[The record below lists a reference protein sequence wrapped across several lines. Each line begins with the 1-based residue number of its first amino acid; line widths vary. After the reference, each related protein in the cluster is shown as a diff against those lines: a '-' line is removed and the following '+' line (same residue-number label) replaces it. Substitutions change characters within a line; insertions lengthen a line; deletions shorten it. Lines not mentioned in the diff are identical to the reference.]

1 MQVKTI
7 SIAVA
12 AAIYSA
18 SAAHAADIESQHK
31 ISNQLKAPNITFEEI
46 KAFSKEYN
54 EGDSSS
60 MLQNDGLNVQLNSQ
74 EKKFKEEGVD
84 GESIYIVRL
93 KANSVALE
101 ARDLASPLARSMQV
115 QGITKIFEKGR
126 ATVSDVTEYQAKLL
140 HKQNS
145 VMQEV
150 TAVTGRTDMRRQFTK
165 ALNGFSVKMTEREAS
180 RVAELGS
187 VASVMRSKNYDLL
200 SDEGPKH
207 IGADQIWDG
216 TSVPSGIKG
225 KGEGQIVGIIDTGI
239 NSDHPSF
246 SAIGGD
252 GYQHINPFG
261 EGAYVGDCVE
271 EPEEVQCNS
280 KLIGVRSYDVITD
293 AFEAMIPGWPAI
305 GEDYQG
311 HGSHVASTAA
321 GNVVNNVPYMLPS
334 FGENTDGTILKED
347 LFPEIS
353 GVAPHANIISY
364 QVCYPSSAE
373 YAGCPGEALVA
384 GIEDAISDGVDVI
397 NFSIGGADSNVWADP
412 VQLAFL
418 AAREAGINVAAAA
431 GNSGQ
436 ACGAAECFGYLDNS
450 SPWLAQVAATTHG
463 RSIAVETA
471 VEYAGFADDTLGS
484 EVPSW
489 SEAGLVGGAI
499 NNEELTGVVV
509 WAKDYADVNGFKD
522 YNGYCTAEY
531 PEGTFD
537 YYKDGSE
544 ITGANDGSTNVI
556 VICQRHT
563 PTDPNANARTA
574 KVDHVKAG
582 GADGFIMFNRDR
594 NQGTVPESY
603 SLPGVHFSYDQ
614 WNGVYPEDALED
626 WVDSYSELGHM
637 ITIKPTVIE
646 RRVNQDDADW
656 LADFSSRGPSF
667 SNVEV
672 LAPAMAA
679 PGVNIYAA
687 YSDEHPFVEPHGQ
700 DYAGISGTSMAS
712 PHVAGSMA
720 LLRQIHPEWTAAEIQ
735 SALSMTAEN
744 VVKYHRLNNKSDI
757 VADAKIYRAGAGR
770 INVALAAKA
779 GFVMNETAD
788 NFLAADPYNGGT
800 PHKLNLP
807 NLVNFSC
814 APECQWVRTIKAT
827 EDGTWTVSHED
838 IENWSLDV
846 NSQTS
851 QNGVNIDIFPKTFS
865 LKKGET
871 QTIIVKAS
879 IMDTQEWFSNSE
891 VELHTNLVFQAEDA
905 DIPDAHWPVAF
916 KYDRGNLPSM
926 LSTTAHSDIGTY
938 VAKGIVLPNVEAP
951 VARVYEPVKAEI
963 TSVTLPKDDDR
974 TFPWDMNRNAEEV
987 NAEDILDE
995 STFTKFV
1002 SVPANSKRFMAEVV
1016 DVESELKGTTLDVG
1030 NAIVYVGKDYNNDGI
1045 VQPQDEIL
1053 CVSNHRIY
1061 KNFCNI
1067 NNPEEGEY
1075 WVVIYNSNKSSV
1087 GAIEETF
1094 ELATAV
1100 VSNQDA
1106 TGMTAR
1112 LPASDGLNKVDM
1124 TVDWNM
1130 AFDANSVYYS
1140 LLDVGTSAVN
1150 PGNLGSIPFKISR
1163 GKDVVHLDAPN
1174 TGAKVGDMI
1183 PYTFEVLAN
1192 NSGVDREFSL
1202 ELAIPEGLDVKAEN
1216 VAISTTSEINIEVV
1230 DGKVVVTGMQADTRD
1245 VEPDYIVTDNI
1256 TDEMC
1261 RTPDFGNS
1269 NPGGYVDLSEFGI
1282 APLLSGFDDNNLY
1295 NSSRGYALPI
1305 ASFYN
1310 GEYDT
1315 FSLYNNSELTNIQN
1329 QYMEI
1334 RGMGTVNPG
1343 GSRYFFP
1350 QHKPFPYE
1358 TFPYENMGPL
1368 WRGWEFSPQGLLQS
1382 VMSVGLSSD
1391 EGISLASTTTG
1402 WGIVEWDNASDYDD
1416 PVLDPTTRKY
1426 SYTKR
1431 DNSFD
1436 FQVLFNANTRFGEGE
1451 HEIYYAYENIDFGT
1465 TRPHG
1470 SIGLQGFRGAFF
1482 EFGPLDKYRGVQV
1495 AYNNLDEVISDG
1507 YVVCM
1512 DYVGPESSQFEVT
1525 AWAEVLPSAAGQML
1539 NIDAKAAIAGL
1550 NDITTTATLSVPS
1563 NITIVALDDMV
1574 TTEETAISFDVHYI
1588 DETNSKNEISVISDN
1603 VSFEVDG
1610 DTVTVT
1616 PNENFYGETEV
1627 TVVVSDIENPSDAA
1641 STTFMLTVT
1650 GVSDAPV
1657 ANVAN
1662 TEMVITESDTVTL
1675 DASASMDPDDDEL
1688 SYSWQGNGV
1697 IADASA
1703 ALTTV
1708 SGLTAGDHVFTVTV
1722 SDGELETSATVNVKV
1737 VTVAERLAIDA
1748 ISNQSVDEDNS
1759 TEIAVNFDNQLGKET
1774 VITAMADNAEVEVM
1788 GHETGSMLKLT
1799 PAANFNGEIEV
1810 TVMVAYTDEPSAVAQ
1825 TTFTLTV
1832 NAVNDAPVVELDKAH
1847 MYVRE
1852 GQVPT
1857 LSATATDLDGDELT
1871 YEWTGPGTIASA
1883 NEASTKV
1890 SGLVAGD
1897 YVYTVSVSDGAT
1909 TVEKSMQLSVTEA
1922 PVVDDADDEE
1932 ESSGSLT
1939 WLTILMAGFAS
1950 LRRRKAKRS

>member
-46 KAFSKEYN
+46 KAFSKEFSQ
-54 EGDSSS
+54 GDSDS

-126 ATVSDVTEYQAKLL
+126 ATVSAVTEYQAKLL

-321 GNVVNNVPYMLPS
+321 GNVVKNVPYMLPS
-334 FGENTDGTILKED
+334 FGENTDGAILKED

-807 NLVNFSC
+807 NLVNFAC

-827 EDGTWTVSHED
+827 QDGTWTVSHED
-838 IENWSLDV
+838 VENWNFDV
-846 NSQTS
+846 NSQTA

-879 IMDTQEWFSNSE
+879 IMDTQDLFSNSE
-891 VELHTNLVFQAEDA
+891 VELHTNLVFQSENTET
-905 DIPDAHWPVAF
+905 PDAHWPVSF
-916 KYDRGNLPSM
+916 KYDRGNLPSS
-926 LSTTAHSDIGTY
+926 LQTTAHSNQGTY
-938 VAKGIVLPNVEAP
+938 VAKGIVLPNVETP
-951 VARVYEPVKAEI
+951 VASVYEPVKAEI
-963 TSVTLPKDDDR
+963 STVTLPKDDER
-974 TFPWDMNRNAEEV
+974 IFPWTMNRTEDVA
-987 NAEDILDE
+987 AEDILDE
-995 STFTKFV
+995 ATFSKFV
-1002 SVPANSKRFMAEVV
+1002 TVPVNSKRFMAEVMG
-1016 DVESELKGTTLDVG
+1016 VESDLKGTLKIG
-1030 NAIVYVGKDYNNDGI
+1030 NPLVYVGKDYNNDGVI
-1045 VQPQDEIL
+1045 QPQDEIL
-1053 CVSNHRIY
+1053 CVSNHKIY
-1061 KNFCNI
+1061 ENFCNI

-1075 WVVIYNSNKSSV
+1075 WVVIYNSNQSGV
-1087 GAIEETF
+1087 GAVEETF
-1094 ELATAV
+1094 KLATAV
-1100 VSNQDA
+1100 VSDQIA
-1106 TGMTAR
+1106 SSMTAS
-1112 LPASDGLNKVDM
+1112 LPASNGEDTVDM
-1124 TVDWNM
+1124 TVEWDTELTPN
-1130 AFDANSVYYS
+1130 NVYYS
-1140 LLDVGTSAVN
+1140 MIDVGSSNVN
-1150 PGNLGSIPFKISR
+1150 PNNIGSIPFKIKR
-1163 GKDVVHLDAPN
+1163 GNDVVHLDAPA
-1174 TGAKVGDMI
+1174 TGAKVGDFI

-1192 NSGVDREFSL
+1192 NSGIDRDYEF
-1202 ELAIPEGLDVKAEN
+1202 ELTTPEGLSVHPNN
-1216 VAISTTSEINIEVV
+1216 VHVSSTSEVNVEVI
-1230 DGKVVVTGMQADTRD
+1230 DGKVIITGVQADTRD
-1245 VEPDYIVTDNI
+1245 IEPDYIVTNNI

-1261 RTPDFGNS
+1261 RTPDFGGS
-1269 NPGGYVDLSEFGI
+1269 NPGGYVDLAEFGI
-1282 APLLSGFDDNNLY
+1282 MPLLSGFDDNNLY
-1295 NSSRGYALPI
+1295 NYNRGFTLPI
-1305 ASFYN
+1305 SSFYN
-1310 GEYDT
+1310 GAYDE
-1315 FSLYNNSELTNIQN
+1315 FSLYNNAENTNIKNSVIQ
-1329 QYMEI
+1329 I

-1343 GSRYFFP
+1343 ASRYFYP
-1350 QHKPFPYE
+1350 VHNPFPYNS
-1358 TFPYENMGPL
+1358 FPYENMAPL
-1368 WRGWEFSPQGLLQS
+1368 WRGWEFSEQGLLRS

-1391 EGISLASTTTG
+1391 EGISLASTADG

-1416 PVLDPTTRKY
+1416 PVLDRSTGKY

-1436 FQVLFNANTRFGEGE
+1436 FQLLFNANTRFGEGE
-1451 HEIYYAYENIDFGT
+1451 HELYYAYDNLDFGS

-1470 SIGLQGFRGAFF
+1470 SIGLQGHRGALYQY
-1482 EFGPLDKYRGVQV
+1482 GPLEKYRGIQH
-1495 AYNNLDEVISDG
+1495 AFNDLDEVISDG

-1525 AWAEVLPSAAGQML
+1525 AWAEVLPSASGQTL
-1539 NIDAKAAIAGL
+1539 EIDAKSSMTGL
-1550 NDITTTATLSVPS
+1550 NSMTATATLSVPG
-1563 NITIVALDDMV
+1563 NITVVALNDMV
-1574 TTEETAISFDVHYI
+1574 TAEETAISFDVHYI
-1588 DETNSKNEISVISDN
+1588 DETNSKNEISVINDN
-1603 VSFEVDG
+1603 VSYVVKG

-1616 PNENFYGETEV
+1616 PNDNFFGETEV

-1641 STTFMLTVT
+1641 STSFILTVT
-1650 GVSDAPV
+1650 GISDAPV
-1657 ANVAN
+1657 ASV
-1662 TEMVITESDTVTL
+1662 TETQMVITEGELVTL
-1675 DASASMDPDDDEL
+1675 DASASIDPDGDEV
-1688 SYSWQGNGV
+1688 SFTWTGNGT
-1697 IADASA
+1697 IANSSA
-1703 ALTTV
+1703 ATTTV
-1708 SGLTAGDHVFTVTV
+1708 SDLPAGDHVFTVTV
-1722 SDGELETSATVNVKV
+1722 SDGVNETTATVGVKV
-1737 VTVAERLAIDA
+1737 VTVAQRLT
-1748 ISNQSVDEDNS
+1748 ISEIATQSVDEDSN
-1759 TEIAVNFDNQLGKET
+1759 TEIAINFDNQLGKDT
-1774 VITAMADNAEVEVM
+1774 LITAMAANTSIEVM
-1788 GHETGSMLKLT
+1788 GNESGSILKLT
-1799 PAANFNGEIEV
+1799 PTANFNGDIEV
-1810 TVMVAYTDEPSAVAQ
+1810 TVMVAYTDEPTAVAQ
-1825 TTFTLTV
+1825 TTFTLSV
-1832 NAVNDAPVVELDKAH
+1832 NAINDAPVVELDKTH

-1871 YEWTGPGTIASA
+1871 YEWAGPGTIASA

-1897 YVYTVSVSDGAT
+1897 YVYTVSVSDGVT

>member
-1 MQVKTI
+1 MQVKTL

-18 SAAHAADIESQHK
+18 SAAHAVGVDSQLK
-31 ISNQLKAPNITFEEI
+31 TQNQLKAPNITFEEI

-54 EGDSSS
+54 QGDSTS
-60 MLQNDGLNVQLNSQ
+60 MMQNDGLNVQLSGQN
-74 EKKFKEEGVD
+74 KKFTEEGLD
-84 GESIYIVRL
+84 GEHIYIVRL
-93 KANSVALE
+93 RDNSVALE
-101 ARDLASPLARSMQV
+101 AREFDSPLAKTMQT
-115 QGITKIFEKGR
+115 QGVTKVFEKGQPSIS
-126 ATVSDVTEYQAKLL
+126 AVTEYQNKLL
-140 HKQNS
+140 IKQRT
-145 VMQEV
+145 VMQSV
-150 TAVTGRTDMRRQFTK
+150 TAVTGRTEMRRQFTK
-165 ALNGFSVKMTEREAS
+165 ALNGFSVKMTEREARS
-180 RVAELGS
+180 VAELGA

-200 SDEGPKH
+200 SDEGPRH
-207 IGADQIWDG
+207 IGADQVWDG

-246 SAIGGD
+246 AAVGDD
-252 GYQHINPFG
+252 GYEHINPFG
-261 EGAYVGDCVE
+261 SGNYVGDCVE
-271 EPEEVQCNS
+271 EPEEIQCNS

-293 AFEAMIPGWPAI
+293 AFDAMIPGWPAI

-321 GNVVNNVPYMLPS
+321 GNVVKNVPYMLPS
-334 FGENTDGTILKED
+334 FGENTDGNILAED

-353 GVAPHANIISY
+353 GVAPHANIIAY
-364 QVCYPSSAE
+364 QVCYPSSDE
-373 YAGCPGEALVA
+373 YRGCPGEALVA

-436 ACGAAECFGYLDNS
+436 GCGSAECFGYLDNS

-463 RSIAVETA
+463 RSVAVETA
-471 VEYAGFADDTLGS
+471 VEFAGFADASLGS

-489 SEAGLVGGAI
+489 SETGLVGGAI
-499 NNEELTGVVV
+499 NSEEITGVVV
-509 WAKDYADVNGFKD
+509 WAKDYEDVNGFKD
-522 YNGYCTAEY
+522 YNGYCTADY
-531 PEGTFD
+531 PENTFNF
-537 YYKDGSE
+537 YKDGTE
-544 ITGANDGSTNVI
+544 IAGAADGTTNVI
-556 VICQRHT
+556 VICQRHLAA
-563 PTDPNANARTA
+563 DPAANARTA

-582 GADGFIMFNRDR
+582 GADGFIMYNRDGA
-594 NQGTVPESY
+594 QGTVAESY
-603 SLPGVHFSYDQ
+603 SLPGVHFTYDQ
-614 WNGVYPEDALED
+614 WNGVDGNDGLED
-626 WVDSYSELGHM
+626 WVDSYSEMGHM

-646 RRVNQDDADW
+646 RRVNAEDADW
-656 LADFSSRGPSF
+656 LATFSSRGPSF
-667 SNVEV
+667 SNIEV
-672 LAPAMAA
+672 LAPTLAA
-679 PGVNIYAA
+679 PGVDIYAA
-687 YSDEHPFVEPHGQ
+687 YSDEHPFVTPHGQ
-700 DYAGISGTSMAS
+700 DYAAISGTSMAS

-720 LLRQIHPEWTAAEIQ
+720 LLRQIHPDWTAAEVQ

-744 VVKYHRLNNKSDI
+744 VVKYHRLNNKNDV
-757 VADAKIYRAGAGR
+757 VADAKTYRSGAGR

-779 GFVMNETAD
+779 GFVMDESAD
-788 NFLAADPYNGGT
+788 NFLAADPFNGGT

-838 IENWSLDV
+838 VENWSYDV
-846 NSQTS
+846 NSQS
-851 QNGVNIDIFPKTFS
+851 AQNGVNIDIFPKTFS

-879 IMDTQEWFSNSE
+879 IMDTQDWFSNSE
-891 VELHTNLVFQAEDA
+891 VELHTNLVFQAEEA
-905 DIPDAHWPVAF
+905 GIPDAHWPVAF

-926 LSTTAHSDIGTY
+926 LSTTAHSDEGTY
-938 VAKGIVLPNVEAP
+938 VAKGIMLPNIEAP

-963 TSVTLPKDDDR
+963 TSVTLPKDDDT
-974 TFPWDMNRNAEEV
+974 TFPWTMNRKDDVAV
-987 NAEDILDE
+987 EDILDE
-995 STFTKFV
+995 ATFTKFV
-1002 SVPANSKRFMAEVV
+1002 TVPANSKRFIAETVS
-1016 DVESELKGTTLDVG
+1016 VESELDDSLKKG
-1030 NAIVYVGKDYNNDGI
+1030 NPIVYVGKDYNGDGI

-1061 KNFCNI
+1061 NNFCNI

-1075 WVVIYNSNKSSV
+1075 WVVLYSSNKTSV
-1087 GAIEETF
+1087 GPVEETF

-1100 VSNQDA
+1100 VSEQVA

-1130 AFDANSVYYS
+1130 EFDANSVYYS

-1150 PGNLGSIPFKISR
+1150 PGNLGSIPFKINR
-1163 GKDVVHLDAPN
+1163 GKDVAHLDAPN
-1174 TGAKVGDMI
+1174 TGAKVGDFV

-1192 NSGVDREFSL
+1192 NSGVDREFTL

-1216 VAISTTSEINIEVV
+1216 VAISTTSEINVEVV

-1261 RTPDFGNS
+1261 RTPDFGNA
-1269 NPGGYVDLSEFGI
+1269 NPGGYVDLSQFGI
-1282 APLLSGFDDNNLY
+1282 MPLLSGFDDKNLY
-1295 NSSRGYALPI
+1295 NYRDGYTLPI

-1310 GEYDT
+1310 GAYDN
-1315 FSLYNNSELTNIQN
+1315 FSLYNNTENTNIQN
-1329 QYMEI
+1329 QVIQI
-1334 RGMGTVNPG
+1334 RGMGTVNTS
-1343 GSRYFFP
+1343 GSRFFYP
-1350 QHKPFPYE
+1350 VHNPFPYHS
-1358 TFPYENMGPL
+1358 FPFENMGPL
-1368 WRGWEFSPQGLLQS
+1368 WRGWEFSEQGLLRS
-1382 VMSVGLSSD
+1382 VMSVGLSSN
-1391 EGISLASTTTG
+1391 EGISLASTATG

-1416 PVLDPTTRKY
+1416 PVYDRSTGTY

-1436 FQVLFNANTRFGEGE
+1436 FQVLFNANTRFGKGE
-1451 HEIYYAYENIDFGT
+1451 HEIYYAYDNLDFGT

-1470 SIGLQGFRGAFF
+1470 SIGLQGFRG
-1482 EFGPLDKYRGVQV
+1482 EVYEYGPLDKYRGVQV
-1495 AYNNLDEVISDG
+1495 AYNNLDEVISDD

-1539 NIDAKAAIAGL
+1539 NIDAKAAISGL
-1550 NDITTTATLSVPS
+1550 NDMTTTATLSVPS
-1563 NITIVALDDMV
+1563 NITVVALDDMV

-1662 TEMVITESDTVTL
+1662 TEMVITEGDTVTL
-1675 DASASMDPDDDEL
+1675 DASASMDPDGDEL

-1832 NAVNDAPVVELDKAH
+1832 NAVNDAPVVELAETH
-1847 MYVRE
+1847 LYVRE

-1857 LSATATDLDGDELT
+1857 LSATASDLDGDELT
-1871 YEWTGPGTIASA
+1871 YEWTGPGTIESA
-1883 NEASTKV
+1883 NSASTKV

-1897 YVYTVSVSDGAT
+1897 YVYTVTVSDGTT
-1909 TVEKSMQLSVTEA
+1909 TVEQSLQLSVTEA
-1922 PVVDDADDEE
+1922 PEVDDSDDDED
-1932 ESSGSLT
+1932 SSGSLA
-1939 WLTILMAGFAS
+1939 WLTLLMAGFAG